1 MAQQTIIRLP
11 EALAR
16 TGISRSS
23 VYTFIKAGSFPKPV
37 SLGVRAIGFLAAD
50 IDAWIETRVKASR
63 KAI

>member
-37 SLGVRAIGFLAAD
+37 SLGVRAIGFLSAD
-50 IDAWIETRVKASR
+50 IDAWIDARVKASR
-63 KAI
+63 RTI